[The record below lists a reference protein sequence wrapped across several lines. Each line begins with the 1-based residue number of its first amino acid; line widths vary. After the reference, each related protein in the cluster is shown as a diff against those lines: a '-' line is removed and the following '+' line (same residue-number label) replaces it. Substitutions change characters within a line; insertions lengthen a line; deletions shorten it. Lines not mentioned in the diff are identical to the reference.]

1 MQGTRGASLTPDDP
15 VEPSDADTDETNGPD
30 DTPAGADRTPAPE
43 DAGTPDEP
51 PPAPRRLPLLFAAVA
66 VFALGADQLTKA
78 LALRHLDPGEPV
90 DLVGSLL
97 RLHLVR
103 NPGAAF
109 SIGTGFTLVLTLVAS
124 AVVIVVLR
132 LSTRL
137 RSVGWTI
144 ALGLLLGGALGNL
157 TDRFFRDPSPLRG
170 HVIDFLELPYDWP
183 VFNLAD
189 TAVVSAAVLM
199 VLQTLR
205 GVGLDGR
212 RAKS

>member
-1 MQGTRGASLTPDDP
+1 MQGTRGASLTPEDP

-30 DTPAGADRTPAPE
+30 ETAGADRTPARAEPA
-43 DAGTPDEP
+43 DQPLAP
-51 PPAPRRLPLLFAAVA
+51 PPGRLPLLFAGVA

-78 LALRHLDPGEPV
+78 LALRSLDPGEPV
-90 DLVGSLL
+90 NLVGSLL

-109 SIGTGFTLVLTLVAS
+109 SIGTGFTLGLTLVAT

-132 LSTRL
+132 LSAKL

-157 TDRFFRDPSPLRG
+157 TDRFFRDPAPLRG
-170 HVIDFLELPYDWP
+170 HVIDFLELPYNWP

-212 RAKS
+212 RAKP